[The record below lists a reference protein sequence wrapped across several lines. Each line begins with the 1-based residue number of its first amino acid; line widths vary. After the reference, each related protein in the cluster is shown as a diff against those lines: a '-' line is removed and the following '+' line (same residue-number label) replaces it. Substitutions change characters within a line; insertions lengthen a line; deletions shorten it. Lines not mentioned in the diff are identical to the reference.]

1 MSYYNTL
8 DKICQSLEGGICK
21 KIAED
26 KKEKERDMRKKA
38 KKMKTSSEFETGF
51 D

>member
-1 MSYYNTL
+1 VSYYNTL

-26 KKEKERDMRKKA
+26 KKKLIFNEIKLV
-38 KKMKTSSEFETGF
+38 TQII
-51 D
+51 